1 VDPEEPARITRVTVT
16 IVLAK
21 QARAVSGNECATIAP
36 RGPTKLG
43 ISFRPLQAVALG
55 LDPRAALD
63 TLLKHPFQLLRVAAY
78 WSRLEPQAGSFD
90 PLELDRQVDAAERAG
105 KQIIICVG
113 AVKAFGYPEFFV
125 PAHHLNAPLP
135 EGQLVSRD
143 THPRLLDAA
152 LAQVTRVVDRYK
164 QSTSVVAW
172 QVEHEAVDPLGLEHS
187 WRLATSFVEEEVQ
200 ALRAADPSRPVV
212 MNGFL
217 AGSMP
222 VRAHQWWRTRD
233 QGDSFAVANQLA
245 DIVGIDHYPRQAVLG
260 VRGWSLYLT
269 SGAGRGGQRALGR
282 VAAQA
287 YVHDRRLMVTEGQA
301 EPWETSTV
309 PPNPAGRFPSS
320 CTPDDLVNN
329 YNSCMTWVRQAQM
342 ALDAYLFWG
351 AEYWLLRQQTGD
363 PRYLEAFQRILAEA

>member
-1 VDPEEPARITRVTVT
+1 VDPEEPAGITRVTVT

-55 LDPRAALD
+55 LDPQAALD
-63 TLLKHPFQLLRVAAY
+63 ALLKHPFQLLRVAAY
-78 WSRLEPQAGSFD
+78 WSRLEPQAGSVD

-105 KQIIICVG
+105 KQIIMCVG
-113 AVKAFGYPEFFV
+113 AVKAFGYPECFV

-152 LAQVTRVVDRYK
+152 LAQVSRVVDRYK
-164 QSTSVVAW
+164 RRTSVVAW

-187 WRLATSFVEEEVQ
+187 WRLAASFVEEEVQ
-200 ALRAADPSRPVV
+200 AVRAADPSRPVV

-217 AGSMP
+217 AASMP

-233 QGDSFAVANQLA
+233 QGDSFAVANRLA
-245 DIVGIDHYPRQAVLG
+245 DIVGIDHYPRQAMVG
-260 VRGWSLYLT
+260 TRGWSLYLT
-269 SGAGRGGQRALGR
+269 AGAGRRGQRALGR

-287 YVHDRRLMVTEGQA
+287 HLYNRRLMVTEGQA

-309 PPNPAGRFPSS
+309 PPNPVGRFPSS
-320 CTPDDLVNN
+320 CTPANLVDN
-329 YNSCMTWVRQAQM
+329 YNSCMTWFRQAHV
-342 ALDAYLFWG
+342 ALDAYVFWG

-363 PRYLEAFQRILAEA
+363 PSYLEAFQRILAEA

>member
-1 VDPEEPARITRVTVT
+1 MT

-21 QARAVSGNECATIAP
+21 QARAVSGSECAPIAP

-55 LDPRAALD
+55 LDPLAALGS
-63 TLLKHPFQLLRVAAY
+63 LLKYPFQLIRVAAY
-78 WSRLEPQAGSFD
+78 WSRLEPQSGTFD

-105 KQIIICVG
+105 KQLIICVG
-113 AVKAFGYPEFFV
+113 AVKAFGYPECFV
-125 PAHHLNAPLP
+125 PAHQLSAPLP
-135 EGQLVSRD
+135 EGQLVSRA

-152 LAQVTRVVDRYK
+152 LAQVTRVVARYR
-164 QSTSVVAW
+164 QRTSVVAW

-187 WRLATSFVEEEVQ
+187 WQLATSFVEEEVQ
-200 ALRAADPSRPVV
+200 AVRAADPSRPVLL
-212 MNGFL
+212 NGFL

-233 QGDSFAVANQLA
+233 QGDSFAVANRLA
-245 DIVGIDHYPRQAVLG
+245 DIVGVDHYPRQAVLS
-260 VRGWSLYLT
+260 VRGWSLYLAG
-269 SGAGRGGQRALGR
+269 GARRGGRRALGR
-282 VAAQA
+282 VAANA
-287 YVHDRRLMVTEGQA
+287 HLYHRRLMVTEGQA

-309 PPNPAGRFPSS
+309 PPNPYGRFLSS
-320 CTPDDLVNN
+320 CTPADLVDN
-329 YNSCMTWVRQAQM
+329 YNSCMTWVRQAHM

-363 PRYLEAFQRILAEA
+363 PRYLDAFQRILAEA